1 MECRI
6 IKGCGKREDGQRVYE
21 GAGEKGR
28 TCVKGKD
35 SLTHVPINAIDING

>member
-1 MECRI
+1 MSHYKKLR
-6 IKGCGKREDGQRVYE
+6 KSGNGQKAYE

-28 TCVKGKD
+28 ICVKGKD

>member
-1 MECRI
+1 MVKEFM
-6 IKGCGKREDGQRVYE
+6 K
-21 GAGEKGR
+21 ALEKGR